1 MPGGLLSLPFCHDSA
16 MKPKDP
22 DALPD
27 LGDEFEVVRPLGRG
41 KMARVYLARE
51 RALKRLVAVKVLVD
65 EWAWDPVSRQRFE
78 REARAAARLI
88 HPNIVS
94 IYRVAQ
100 LSDETPYLVMEYIDG
115 RNLSDVAASGSIDQ
129 ETAVQVLLQ
138 LARGLATAHEH
149 GVVHRDVRPDNVG
162 WVPAQKRAVLMDF
175 GIAALLESGTETV
188 TRLTAAGEILG
199 DPRYSSP
206 EQLLGDPLTG
216 RADIYSLAVVGYELI
231 SGELPF
237 EATTK
242 TSMSMAHLNTEP
254 RPLTTVVPGCSR
266 ELSDL
271 LVACLA
277 KKPERRPDANDVVR
291 RLEAMLSGTGSVIG
305 QAPIRSEP
313 SELPIFRGFVRE
325 LRQRHVFNVAAVYAA
340 MTYGLLQV
348 ASLIVPE
355 LPLPPWSYTA
365 VVAVTLAGFPVALV
379 LAWAYDLTPDGVRRA
394 DRTSLSGKE
403 KALRAAGLAVS
414 LGLAA
419 LIGWWIIRG

>member
-1 MPGGLLSLPFCHDSA
+1 
-16 MKPKDP
+16 MKPTDS

-27 LGDEFEVVRPLGRG
+27 LGDEFEVVRTLGEG
-41 KMARVYLARE
+41 NKARVYLARE
-51 RALKRLVAVKVLVD
+51 TALKRLVAVKVLTD
-65 EWAWDPVSRQRFE
+65 EWTQNPVSKQRFE

-115 RNLSDVAASGSIDQ
+115 RNLSDAAAAGLIDQ
-129 ETAVQVLLQ
+129 EAAVQVLLQ
-138 LARGLATAHEH
+138 LARALAEAHEH
-149 GVVHRDVRPDNVG
+149 GVVHRDVRPDNIS
-162 WVPAQKRAVLMDF
+162 WVQGQNRAVLMDF
-175 GIAALLESGTETV
+175 GIATLVESGSEQV
-188 TRLTAAGEILG
+188 TRLTGAGEILG
-199 DPRYSSP
+199 DPRYTSP
-206 EQLLGDPLTG
+206 EQLLGHPLTG
-216 RADIYSLAVVGYELI
+216 RADIYSLAIVGYELI
-231 SGELPF
+231 SGDLPF
-237 EATTK
+237 EASTK
-242 TSMSMAHLNTEP
+242 ISMSMAHLDTAP
-254 RPLTTVVPGCSR
+254 RPLTAVVPGCSK

-291 RLEAMLSGTGSVIG
+291 RLEAMLSEPGSVVG
-305 QAPIRSEP
+305 RGGSADATGD
-313 SELPIFRGFVRE
+313 LPIFKGFLRE

-355 LPLPPWSYTA
+355 LPLPSWSYTA
-365 VVAVTLAGFPVALV
+365 IVAVTLAGFPVALV

-403 KALRAAGLAVS
+403 KALRAAGLAMS